1 MRLWECLTTKKPSAH
16 SRGTGCFI
24 CSSPKA
30 SLDLSQ
36 IKSPAVS
43 RQGFFGVDKRFEI
56 SNPDLIR
63 DIVDI
68 IETLEEFS

>member
-1 MRLWECLTTKKPSAH
+1 VSTCEEKRIARL
-16 SRGTGCFI
+16 
-24 CSSPKA
+24 
-30 SLDLSQ
+30 
-36 IKSPAVS
+36 
-43 RQGFFGVDKRFEI
+43 RQLADPRVPLGVDQRLEI

>member
-1 MRLWECLTTKKPSAH
+1 MFL
-16 SRGTGCFI
+16 F
-24 CSSPKA
+24 
-30 SLDLSQ
+30 
-36 IKSPAVS
+36 
-43 RQGFFGVDKRFEI
+43 VDKRFEI

>member
-1 MRLWECLTTKKPSAH
+1 MNGESVVGVLFLPFVRRLYET
-16 SRGTGCFI
+16 
-24 CSSPKA
+24 
-30 SLDLSQ
+30 SLPGHQQKNPVSQ
-36 IKSPAVS
+36 AVD
-43 RQGFFGVDKRFEI
+43 QGFFFVDKRFEI